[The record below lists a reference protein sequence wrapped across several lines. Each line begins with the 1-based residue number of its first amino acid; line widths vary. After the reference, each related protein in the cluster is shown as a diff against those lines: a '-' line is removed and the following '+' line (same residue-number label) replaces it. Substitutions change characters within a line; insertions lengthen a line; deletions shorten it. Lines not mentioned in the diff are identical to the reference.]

1 MPFAYRPVSYRQMK
15 KLMLLSLLLACQ
27 LRADPTPTPTP
38 ATKMYAKSS
47 DSTEWI
53 PNCGFRISYTKT
65 NPDYVVETKVGE
77 AWKEAFRS
85 PVWFYVQRF
94 VCDKYPGTCSRI
106 AVEPAPKSVVQHLQG
121 KSVSRKREQASDR
134 EQLLYEQRRLEQRM
148 SRPPG
153 TPWRNFSAPDE
164 HGYPNN

>member
-1 MPFAYRPVSYRQMK
+1 MAESSMK
-15 KLMLLSLLLACQ
+15 RVMLLSLLFVCQ
-27 LRADPTPTPTP
+27 LGADPTPTPTPTPTP
-38 ATKMYAKSS
+38 ATKVYVKS

-94 VCDKYPGTCSRI
+94 VCDTYPATCSKV
-106 AVEPAPKSVVQHLQG
+106 AVQPAPKSVAVQQPPKRSH
-121 KSVSRKREQASDR
+121 SRRREEASNDEER
-134 EQLLYEQRRLEQRM
+134 SSYEQRRLEQRM
-148 SRPPG
+148 TRPPG
-153 TPWRNFSAPDE
+153 TKWRNFSADDE
-164 HGYPNN
+164 NGYPNN